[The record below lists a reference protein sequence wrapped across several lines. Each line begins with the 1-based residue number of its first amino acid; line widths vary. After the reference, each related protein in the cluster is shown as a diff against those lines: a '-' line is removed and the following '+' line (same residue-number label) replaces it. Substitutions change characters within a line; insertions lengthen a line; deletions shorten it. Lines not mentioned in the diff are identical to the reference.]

1 MFSDNTD
8 TPATSVEINFSQ
20 YKRDGFWDF
29 PKTTDINITDAKYVL
44 WLVNPTSTNETQIE
58 EGVFILYCIYI

>member
-1 MFSDNTD
+1 MFPDNTD

-29 PKTTDINITDAKYVL
+29 PKTTDINIIDAKYVL